1 MIGAVRPC
9 GVVGDFSGTLI
20 PEPLVKGFSGT
31 ARFCIEVQQTA
42 LCAYRLM
49 LKRVH
54 QTRADAAPASSLMDQ

>member
-1 MIGAVRPC
+1 
-9 GVVGDFSGTLI
+9 LI

-42 LCAYRLM
+42 LRAYRLM